1 MKIVDAHHHLW
12 DLRKLHY
19 PWLADTGQQAI
30 FGSYER
36 IRKNHL
42 IDDYL
47 QASQKY
53 DVVKSVHVEAD
64 HDPRHPVAETRWVQ
78 EVADASGSQGM
89 PNAIVAHADFTSDDV
104 EDTLAAHCEYR
115 DVRGIRQ
122 MLNYHPD
129 SRFTYTPRDMLKD
142 AGWRRRFA
150 ALKRFGLSFDL
161 QIYYQQMASA
171 AELAREN
178 EGIQIILD
186 HAGMPVERDDAGI
199 AGWRKGMTLLAA
211 CPNVAVKISGL
222 GMCDP
227 DWTTESL
234 RPFVLE
240 TIELFGV
247 DRCMFASN
255 FPVDS
260 LFSDFDTLFDAYSLI
275 TQDFAEGARDR
286 LFRANAERIYRI

>member
-12 DLRKLHY
+12 DLRQLHY
-19 PWLADTGQQAI
+19 PWLADDKQQAL
-30 FGSYER
+30 FGSYDR
-36 IRKNHL
+36 IRKSYL

-47 QASQKY
+47 QESRKY
-53 DVVKSVHVEAD
+53 EVVKSVHLEAD

-78 EVADASGSQGM
+78 EVADATGSQGL
-89 PNAIVAHADFTSDDV
+89 PQAIVAHADFTREDV
-104 EDTLAAHCEYR
+104 EETLAAHCEYR
-115 DVRGIRQ
+115 NVRGIRQ
-122 MLNYHPD
+122 MLNYHSDPQ
-129 SRFTYTPRDMLKD
+129 FTYTPRDMLAD
-142 AGWRRRFA
+142 AGWRRRFS

-161 QIYYQQMASA
+161 QIYYQQMNAA

-178 EGIQIILD
+178 GNIQIILD
-186 HAGMPVERDDAGI
+186 HTGMPVERDDAGI
-199 AGWRKGMTLLAA
+199 AGWRQGMTLLAA

-227 DWTTESL
+227 NWTTDSL

-260 LFSDFDTLFDAYSLI
+260 LFSDFDTLFDAFSHI
-275 TQDFAEGARDR
+275 TRDFSESARAR